1 MIQARFSSLLLL
13 ACATSFAG
21 WKVAYHPGNV
31 ATDRPPSAW
40 DWSGN
45 LWIWPNV
52 SGTLQVVPNGQDS
65 ASTANPST
73 GFLLPVNF
81 TATLTGRLLTAFS
94 YTAIATS
101 TDSGRKWD
109 TLATVARNYGI
120 AAGRG
125 YWVAPS
131 LASYRGKNTW
141 VVLSGTW
148 GSKTVDTLPLPLT
161 VGLDLGILPGDGLLR
176 VRTWSD
182 PIGNRFMTFLNQTSR
197 TDTGSYVAL
206 DTIAPTGSQ
215 RGLACNPEHCVF
227 ATDDSLWVLDVAP
240 FRVTGF
246 PTPTTANSNVI
257 KSVAVTRTEV
267 WVSTSGN
274 GTHGIWRKPISGG
287 AWTLDNAGLGA
298 DSTKGQKLVSDGKRV
313 ALIGATDV
321 YLNTSS
327 TNRVVRRTPAQEAF
341 SLQAGRILLDL
352 APDARGSL
360 EVRSLDGRILS
371 SWRLEDLGAG
381 HHSLAV
387 GHRGLHVVRLRTPAG
402 ETVRTG
408 WTRERP

>member
-21 WKVAYHPGNV
+21 WKVAYSPGNV

-52 SGTLQVVPNGQDS
+52 SGTLQVVPNGKDS
-65 ASTANPST
+65 AATANPST

-182 PIGNRFMTFLNQTSR
+182 PLGSRHMTFLGQGSR
-197 TDTGSYVAL
+197 KDTATYSAL
-206 DTIAPTGSQ
+206 DTIAPKGSQ
-215 RGLACNPEHCVF
+215 RGLACNPGHCVF
-227 ATDDSLWVLDVAP
+227 ATDDSVWVLDVAP
-240 FRVTGF
+240 FRAKGF
-246 PTPTTANSNVI
+246 KAPTAASNVI
-257 KSVAVTRTEV
+257 KSVAVTGNEV

-287 AWTLDNAGLGA
+287 AWTLDNDGLGG
-298 DSTKGQKLVSDGKRV
+298 DSANGSRLVSDGQRV
-313 ALIGATDV
+313 ALVGATNV

-327 TNRVVRRTPAQEAF
+327 SNRVVRRAPAQEAF
-341 SLQAGRILLDL
+341 SLRSGRIALDL
-352 APDARGSL
+352 AAGAAGSL
-360 EVRSLDGRILS
+360 EVRSPDGRILS
-371 SWRLEDLGAG
+371 HWDLGKLGAG

-387 GHRGLHVVRLRTPAG
+387 GHRGLHVARLRTPAG

-408 WTRERP
+408 WF